1 MSYLHLRN
9 SRCFRLTLLS
19 LLMPLLTAC
28 AYTPEQAA
36 RISTQSLCRTYTNWG
51 QENYLSPV
59 IRNELIRRGETACV
73 DPAYVN
79 AVVNADAYARSNL
92 FNAGAIMLQQGRPYT
107 IPSNTCVQRY
117 VGQNLVTQCY

>member
-1 MSYLHLRN
+1 MSYLHLKN
-9 SRCFRLTLLS
+9 SRSFRLTLLS
-19 LLMPLLTAC
+19 LLVPLLTAC

-79 AVVNADAYARSNL
+79 AVVNADAYARSSL
-92 FNAGAIMLQQGRPYT
+92 FNAGAVMLQQGRPYT